1 MSQAFTLDGTYI
13 HLRPDERASVVEG
26 GEAFWATVDQRRELD
41 KGRLMGIF
49 DQSGDWPHWERHPA
63 GEEILTLL
71 SGEMEMV
78 IETESG
84 EQRTALVP
92 GQTFVVPQGAWHRGI
107 VKKAGQLL
115 FVTPGAGTEHRPV
128 ASAGL

>member
-1 MSQAFTLDGTYI
+1 MSQALSLDTTYI
-13 HLRPDERASVVEG
+13 HLRPDERASVIEG
-26 GEAFWATVDQRRELD
+26 GEAFWATVEQRRELD

-78 IETESG
+78 IETASG
-84 EQRTALVP
+84 EERTALTP

-107 VKKAGQLL
+107 VHKAGQLL

-128 ASAGL
+128 AAGL